1 MTIVYLIKYLYII
14 ICFKFNFLNIYSY
27 RLISFR
33 GNYLPYKL
41 ISEVL
46 YVVKTIRLSFQSW
59 KKIWPDSSIHISAS
73 IHKQNLTHSNF
84 KINLKQLCYFFFFF
98 PCHWIILVSTQTC
111 SYLFNTILKR
121 TEKSSLDPP
130 PFCFPVSQ
138 IYLNNGLYESNSYSA
153 SQLQSESCLP
163 LHWNW
168 PWPSCQWLS

>member
-1 MTIVYLIKYLYII
+1 MWFRRNYRNTPVTFSLREILFKTYTSSFRKSKYVLNFHIMTIVYLIKYLYII

-111 SYLFNTILKR
+111 SYLFTTI
-121 TEKSSLDPP
+121 
-130 PFCFPVSQ
+130 
-138 IYLNNGLYESNSYSA
+138 
-153 SQLQSESCLP
+153 
-163 LHWNW
+163 
-168 PWPSCQWLS
+168 